1 MKILYIYIYMYTYI
15 QVKFDPLLKKLSPG
29 CLSSPSLFH
38 VRQKMDIAPR
48 GETAKETLSWK

>member
-1 MKILYIYIYMYTYI
+1 MYTYI

-48 GETAKETLSWK
+48 GETAKETLS